1 MDRDLIQDAL
11 GPLRMSAP
19 ELESFASSLTALPR
33 PAIRLRPGLERDSL
47 PFPAQRVEWHERGCF
62 VSEQVRPAAFVHYGA
77 GDYFIQ
83 DASSLLAIAALD
95 ARGGESICD
104 LCAAPGGK
112 STAILDALE
121 AGGWLLA
128 NEAVHSRVAL
138 LRYQLARYGVPRFGL
153 SNRDPDTLADRCEE
167 AFDAVLVDAPCSG
180 QSLLGRGKQTESSF
194 LPATISHCAAR
205 QSRILEAAGRLVR
218 PGGRMVYSTCT
229 FAYLENESRVEEFL
243 SLHGDWE
250 IAPQPRLEAWTS
262 SSLNGCYR
270 LWPHRDGCGGAFAAV
285 LRKRAPA
292 GADEVLRAADASHAK
307 PLAGMPPW
315 LSSALTEWGELGA
328 CAVRCER
335 DRCFAWPEVPPAE
348 FGESVE
354 GPEIAFLKG
363 STWFPAHSL
372 AVRRDSRWSAAG
384 TAVLDDVQAAA
395 YLRGEVVPLASRG
408 WAVAVWRGRP
418 LGWLKADGRQ
428 GKNHLP
434 KPARLVGR
442 LTV

>member
-1 MDRDLIQDAL
+1 MDWDLIQYTL
-11 GPLRMSAP
+11 GPLRLSAS
-19 ELESFASSLTALPR
+19 ELEAFASSLTTLPR
-33 PAIRLRPGLERDSL
+33 PAIRLRPGLGPDDL
-47 PFPAQRVEWHERGCF
+47 PFPAQPVEWHERGFF
-62 VSEQVRPAAFVHYGA
+62 VPQQCRPASFVHYGA

-95 ARGGESICD
+95 AQAGELICD

-112 STAILDALE
+112 ATAILDSLE
-121 AGGWLLA
+121 SGGWLLA
-128 NEAVHSRVAL
+128 NEAIHSRIGL

-153 SNRDPDTLADRCEE
+153 SHRDPDALAEQFAE

-180 QSLLGRGKQTESSF
+180 QSLLGRGKQTESAF
-194 LPATISHCAAR
+194 LPATVSHCAAR
-205 QSRILEAAGRLVR
+205 QSRILEAACRLVR
-218 PGGRMVYSTCT
+218 PGGRLVYSTCT

-250 IAPQPRLEAWTS
+250 LVSQPRLETWAS
-262 SSLNGCYR
+262 SVKGCYR

-285 LRKRAPA
+285 LRKQTSAS
-292 GADEVLRAADASHAK
+292 ADEVLRAAGVSRAK

-315 LSSALTEWGELGA
+315 LSSAFADWGGLGE

-335 DRCFAWPEVPPAE
+335 DRCFGWPEAPPAE
-348 FGESVE
+348 IGDAIE

-363 STWFPAHSL
+363 NTWFPAHSL
-372 AVRRDSRWSAAG
+372 AVRRDSRWQAIA
-384 TAVLDDVQAAA
+384 TAVLDDNQAAA
-395 YLRGEVVPLASRG
+395 YLRGEVVPLTSRG
-408 WAVAVWRGRP
+408 WAIALWRGRP

-434 KPARLVGR
+434 KPARLAGR